1 MSNSTA
7 TPSHEEP
14 SDKEAV
20 GRSVDSKRGRKLV
33 TGNGEFVDDI
43 SASDMWYAK
52 FVRSDHAH
60 ARIKSIDTTEAEAM
74 AGVEMVWTAEDF
86 DPYVR
91 PFAHPSVDPPDEQA
105 VASDRVRYHGD
116 EIAVVVAN
124 DHRTAADAV
133 SKVAVEY
140 ELLDPVLTPG
150 EAVKPDAPLLHPHLS
165 ADPESEVDGN
175 TLGEFEIG
183 TGDVDT
189 AFAEADVVV
198 EDTFYHNKTCA
209 HPLEPHGCVATY
221 NHGSEQLTM
230 WSSHQAPHILKESLA
245 EALVHIDKQ
254 QITCKVPD
262 VGGGFGHKLELF
274 SHELC
279 AAALAYAHGHP
290 IKFVWDRREEFK
302 ACRGRNESTI
312 EGRLAVTNEGD
323 ILGWSADLVQNT
335 GAYGSYGRP
344 VAFGSAMCSAGPY
357 LIPHQQLHCEVV
369 YTNKMPTTAHRGY
382 GDPQFALARERLIDM
397 AADALG
403 FEPTTIRM
411 KNMPSSEQ
419 MPVETPKGLRWVSG
433 DPKECL
439 RRVEERIESV
449 DDAYPTGR
457 TDVELNGIGYA
468 MIMRRC
474 GNRISGAEKQHQDVA
489 NLDVEEAIVKMDA
502 DGGVDVLCG
511 ITSIGQGTETGL
523 CQVVAD
529 VLGVPV
535 ADVTPQVGSTD
546 LTPNGMGV
554 WADRGMIMGGT
565 AAARAA
571 EDLKTTLQQL
581 AAPFLEVDPEE
592 IRFANNLAYQRGNP
606 SNSKPIPELAH
617 SATYGSATNRP
628 TEFADGV
635 SLVGRAKFESRPPE
649 AALDIDTGYGDISHS
664 YTFGALAFRVA
675 VDTTTGE
682 IEVTDV
688 AFAEDAGTII
698 NPDMVEGQI
707 QGGIVQGLG
716 EALLEEYRY
725 DESGLLENG
734 SMIDYHLPTAADVPL
749 VKSEDIQEIESPC
762 PNSSHGQKGVGESSI
777 AGTAAA
783 VANAVSDATGLD
795 ANELPLTTEKTL
807 VALVKNDLRTL

>member
-1 MSNSTA
+1 MSNSMA
-7 TPSHEEP
+7 TPAREE
-14 SDKEAV
+14 SETKAV

-43 SASDMWYAK
+43 SAADMWYAA
-52 FVRSDHAH
+52 FVRSGHAH
-60 ARIKSIDTTEAEAM
+60 ARIKSIDTAEAEAM
-74 AGVEMVWTAEDF
+74 AGVETVWTAAEF

-105 VASDRVRYHGD
+105 VASNRVRYHGD
-116 EIAVVVAN
+116 EIAVVVAT
-124 DHRTAADAV
+124 DRQTAADAA

-140 ELLDPVLTPG
+140 ELLDPVLTPE
-150 EAVKPDAPLLHPHLS
+150 EALEPDAPLLHPHLS

-175 TLGEFEIG
+175 RLGEFEIG
-183 TGDVDT
+183 VGDVDT
-189 AFAEADVVV
+189 AFEEADVVV

-209 HPLEPHGCVATY
+209 HPLEPHGCVAEY

-245 EALVHIDKQ
+245 EALVGVDKH
-254 QITCKVPD
+254 QITCKMPD
-262 VGGGFGHKLELF
+262 IGGGFGHKLELF

-279 AAALAYAHGHP
+279 AAALAYAYGRP
-290 IKFVWDRREEFK
+290 INFVHDRREEFK

-312 EGRLAVTNEGD
+312 EGRLAVTSEGD
-323 ILGWSADLVQNT
+323 ILGWAADLVQNT

-357 LIPHQQLHCEVV
+357 LIAHQELRCEVV

-382 GDPQFALARERLIDM
+382 GDPQFALARERLIEM
-397 AADALG
+397 AADALDLD
-403 FEPTTIRM
+403 PTTIRL

-419 MPVETPKGLRWVSG
+419 LPVETPKGLRWESG

-439 RRVEERIESV
+439 RRVKKRIESV
-449 DDAYPTGR
+449 DEEYTAGD
-457 TDVELNGIGYA
+457 TDGELTGIGYA

-529 VLGVPV
+529 VLGIPV
-535 ADVTPQVGSTD
+535 AEVTPQVGSTD

-571 EDLKTTLQQL
+571 EDLKTTLQKL
-581 AAPFLEVDPEE
+581 AAPFLEVDPDE
-592 IRFANNLAYQRGNP
+592 IRFANNQAYEQDSP

-617 SATYGSATNRP
+617 SATYGSASNRP
-628 TEFADGV
+628 AEFADGV
-635 SLVGRAKFESRPPE
+635 SLVGRAKFESRPTE
-649 AALDIDTGYGDISHS
+649 AELDIETGYGDISHS

-682 IEVTDV
+682 IDVTDV

-716 EALLEEYRY
+716 EALYEEYRY
-725 DESGLLENG
+725 DESGLLMNG
-734 SMIDYHLPTAADVPL
+734 SMIDYHLPTAADIPL
-749 VKSEDIQEIESPC
+749 VQSEDIQEIESPC
-762 PNSSHGQKGVGESSI
+762 GNAAHGQKGVGESSI

-783 VANAVSDATGLD
+783 VANAVSDATGLA

-807 VALVKNDLRTL
+807 VALVENDLRTL